1 MTEKKIQIKDL
12 AGNLLFPK
20 TKGEVVFN
28 DAGEHLGGVEAGAQ
42 VNKLEKITVNGVELT
57 IVDKTA
63 AITIAAQAEYSL
75 AKQETAETGYSAT
88 YFLTKDGAAVGEKIN
103 IPKDMF
109 VQSGDVK
116 TCEEDDKPVEGLK
129 VGDKYIDLLLANADD
144 THVYIPAKSLVDV
157 YTGGNGITVSETNV
171 IAIDTAVVATVE
183 GMNTELAKKQDN
195 LTTDQLAAAN
205 SGITADK
212 VAAYDAHVANADIHV
227 TAEQKTTWTAKQDAL
242 TEDQMKAVN
251 SGITAE
257 KVAAFDGYATTLEG
271 KADKA
276 TTLAGY
282 GITDAYTKTET
293 YSKTEIDAMCLT
305 YDELA

>member
-1 MTEKKIQIKDL
+1 MAEKKIQIKDL

-20 TKGEVVFN
+20 TKGEIVFN
-28 DAGEHLGGVEAGAQ
+28 DAGENLGGVEAGAQ
-42 VNKLEKITVNGVELT
+42 VNKLEKITVNGVELA

-63 AITIAAQAEYSL
+63 AIITNEYSL

-116 TCEEDDKPVEGLK
+116 TCEEDDKPVKGLK

-157 YTGGNGITVSETNV
+157 YTGGEGITVSETNE

-195 LTTDQLAAAN
+195 LTTDQLAAVN
-205 SGITADK
+205 SGVTADK
-212 VAAYDAHVANADIHV
+212 VTAYDAHVANADIHV
-227 TAEQKTTWTAKQDAL
+227 TAEQKTAWTAKQDAL
-242 TEDQMKAVN
+242 NETQMAAVD

-282 GITDAYTKTET
+282 GITDAYTKTE
-293 YSKTEIDAMCLT
+293 IVAMCLT